1 MGESGIPQPRP
12 LENIMLRRQST
23 GWQSNTNPFS
33 TAPHEVAG
41 APFTI
46 IGLRGIVPLMEA
58 PLSKTDDQWRELL
71 SEEQFLIAR
80 KKGTERAFT
89 GAYWD
94 HKAHGT
100 YHCICCHEP
109 LFSSQSKYDSGSG
122 WPSFWQAIH
131 KEAIAEETDSQYGMI
146 RTEILCS
153 RCHAHLGHVF
163 EDGPQ
168 PTGLRFCVNS
178 ACLSFEAN
186 PQESV
191 DSES

>member
-33 TAPHEVAG
+33 RAPHEVAG

-80 KKGTERAFT
+80 KKAIGLSVVLSIAAGVTLSVIAFLQT
-89 GAYWD
+89 
-94 HKAHGT
+94 
-100 YHCICCHEP
+100 IE
-109 LFSSQSKYDSGSG
+109 L
-122 WPSFWQAIH
+122 
-131 KEAIAEETDSQYGMI
+131 EN
-146 RTEILCS
+146 R
-153 RCHAHLGHVF
+153 
-163 EDGPQ
+163 
-168 PTGLRFCVNS
+168 
-178 ACLSFEAN
+178 SFESASMAELRRIS
-186 PQESV
+186 QAAALVGE
-191 DSES
+191 

>member
-46 IGLRGIVPLMEA
+46 IGLRALDGSTS
-58 PLSKTDDQWRELL
+58 SKTDDQWRALL

-80 KKGTERAFT
+80 KKALKGLYW
-89 GAYWD
+89 GYWD

-109 LFSSQSKYDSGSG
+109 LFVSVQIRFRVGMAQLLAGHPQGSDRRG
-122 WPSFWQAIH
+122 
-131 KEAIAEETDSQYGMI
+131 D
-146 RTEILCS
+146 
-153 RCHAHLGHVF
+153 
-163 EDGPQ
+163 
-168 PTGLRFCVNS
+168 
-178 ACLSFEAN
+178 
-186 PQESV
+186 
-191 DSES
+191 

>member
-122 WPSFWQAIH
+122 WQI
-131 KEAIAEETDSQYGMI
+131 G
-146 RTEILCS
+146 R
-153 RCHAHLGHVF
+153 AHV
-163 EDGPQ
+163 
-168 PTGLRFCVNS
+168 
-178 ACLSFEAN
+178 
-186 PQESV
+186 
-191 DSES
+191 